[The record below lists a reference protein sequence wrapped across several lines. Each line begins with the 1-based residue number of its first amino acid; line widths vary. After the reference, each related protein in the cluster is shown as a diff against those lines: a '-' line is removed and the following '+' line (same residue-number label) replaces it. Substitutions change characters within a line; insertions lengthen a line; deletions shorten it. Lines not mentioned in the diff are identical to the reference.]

1 MNSLQNK
8 VRLIENQYNSGDF
21 DGAEVKAKELIKE
34 YSKFPYLYNF
44 YGTIL
49 DKQNKFDEA
58 ILAYKTAIK
67 LKPNYFEVYFNMGN
81 LFMRNKNAEK
91 QYHFL
96 KKL

>member
-49 DKQNKFDEA
+49 DKQRGHIGLQNS
-58 ILAYKTAIK
+58 YKIK
-67 LKPNYFEVYFNMGN
+67 T
-81 LFMRNKNAEK
+81 
-91 QYHFL
+91 
-96 KKL
+96 